1 MKQPKE
7 EHKIVYEKQKEKRIR
22 ISRKIIKIYM
32 NTVSSKNIETNK
44 GFLINNV
51 TIAGTDITS
60 SDGKN
65 MIGNEYGI
73 TNAFNEHYINTDEK
87 AVAKSL

>member
-1 MKQPKE
+1 M
-7 EHKIVYEKQKEKRIR
+7 
-22 ISRKIIKIYM
+22 
-32 NTVSSKNIETNK
+32 
-44 GFLINNV
+44 
-51 TIAGTDITS
+51 TIAGTDTTS

>member
-44 GFLINNV
+44 G
-51 TIAGTDITS
+51 
-60 SDGKN
+60 
-65 MIGNEYGI
+65 YGI
-73 TNAFNEHYINTDEK
+73 YRLNK
-87 AVAKSL
+87 V

>member
-1 MKQPKE
+1 MDGEFWKEIYNRRKLNNKYLKQPKE

-44 GFLINNV
+44 GFLN
-51 TIAGTDITS
+51 
-60 SDGKN
+60 K
-65 MIGNEYGI
+65 
-73 TNAFNEHYINTDEK
+73 
-87 AVAKSL
+87 